1 LDFGVHLPV
10 IDFSGQGFSL
20 ERLRTY
26 VQTARELGFP
36 ALSANDRLVFSRPW
50 IDSLAALT
58 AVLSHAGDM
67 AIGTSGL
74 LPVVR
79 GPIPVAK
86 AVAAIDV
93 LSQGRFFAGMAPGS
107 SVQDYNAVGIDW
119 RERWKRFDEAIQL
132 IRSIW
137 SAEHSGFAGRF
148 YSIPA
153 IDVLPKPVQQPSPP
167 IWIGSWGSDAGLRR
181 VARLGDGWLAS
192 AYNTLPDQFAS
203 AREKLLAALNDNGKD
218 PEVFPNALVTMFTYV
233 TEDKSRAESMLAML
247 SAVLNRPT
255 DELRR
260 RLLVGSPASCAE
272 RLVAYNAVCVQRVFI
287 WPAADELTQL
297 AAFQSRVAPL
307 VRT

>member
-36 ALSANDRLVFSRPW
+36 ALSVNDRLVFPRPW

-58 AVLSHAGDM
+58 AVLSHSGDM
-67 AIGTSGL
+67 TIGTSGL
-74 LPVVR
+74 LAVVR
-79 GPIPVAK
+79 GPVPLAK
-86 AVAAIDV
+86 ALAAIDV
-93 LSQGRFFAGMAPGS
+93 LSQGRFFVGMAPGS
-107 SVQDYNAVGIDW
+107 SVQDYSAVGIDW

-153 IDVLPKPVQQPSPP
+153 IEVLPKPLRQSPP

-192 AYNTLPDQFAS
+192 AYNTLPDHFAS
-203 AREKLLAALNDNGKD
+203 ARKKLRAALNDNGKD

-233 TEDKSRAESMLAML
+233 TEEKSQAESMLAML
-247 SAVLNRPT
+247 SAILNRPM

-260 RLLVGSPASCAE
+260 RLLVGSPVSCAE
-272 RLVAYNAVCVQRVFI
+272 QLTAYQAAGVQRVFI
-287 WPAADELTQL
+287 WPTADEITQL
-297 AAFQSRVAPL
+297 AIFKTRVAPL
-307 VRT
+307 LRG